1 MPVRLLA
8 DSRRDV
14 GHLLLALAAISVVT
28 KAYVSWFHITN
39 DTTGALSYL
48 LVILF
53 VAASSRLWAALVAS
67 TFAAILL
74 DYFFLPPTGA
84 FNITDPQDWIA
95 FSSFIVVSVVAS
107 QLYVAARHRHQQAF
121 RLLEERKQVEI
132 AQRGLELKSALLASL
147 AHDLRTPLT
156 AIRLAVSNLVA
167 APPRL
172 TDEQRAGQVDVAL
185 TGLDRLARLF
195 QNILAMTQ
203 IDAGTLAP
211 AAQWVYPSEII
222 ATARDQVDHALRA
235 HLVQIVDRTNSHA
248 VRLDPRL
255 TSGALAHLLENAA
268 QYSPAGSTITITH
281 ELTAEGLV
289 VSVRDEGAGIEDDQ
303 LPHLFER
310 FYRGAGAHR
319 HISGTGVGLAI
330 VQGLLAAMEG
340 RVWAENASGGGA
352 QFTMV
357 VPAESRV
364 TADED

>member
-1 MPVRLLA
+1 VRRLA
-8 DSRRDV
+8 ESRRDV
-14 GHLLLALAAISVVT
+14 GHLLLALAAIGVVT
-28 KAYVSWFHITN
+28 KVYVSWLHITN

-53 VAASSRLWAALVAS
+53 VAASSRLWAALVTS
-67 TFAAILL
+67 TVAAILL

-107 QLYVAARHRHQQAF
+107 QLYAVARNRNQQAL
-121 RLLEERKQVEI
+121 RLLEEQKQLEI
-132 AQRGLELKSALLASL
+132 AQRGIELKSALLASL

-167 APPRL
+167 APSRL
-172 TDEQRAGQVDVAL
+172 TDEQRDGQVDVAL

-195 QNILAMTQ
+195 QNILEMTQ
-203 IDAGTLAP
+203 IDAGALAP

-222 ATARDQVDHALRA
+222 TTARDQVDHALRA
-235 HLVQIVDRTNSHA
+235 HVVRVVNRTNNHA

-255 TSGALAHLLENAA
+255 TSAALAHLLENAA
-268 QYSPAGSTITITH
+268 QYSPRGSTITITH
-281 ELTAEGLV
+281 ELTAEGLLL
-289 VSVRDEGAGIEDDQ
+289 SVLDEGSGIVDAQ

-310 FYRGAGAHR
+310 FYRGAQAHR

-330 VQGLLAAMEG
+330 VQGLLAAVGG
-340 RVWAENASGGGA
+340 RVSAENAAGGGA

-357 VPAESRV
+357 VPAESRLTDDDV
-364 TADED
+364 